1 MAKLEKSKVVKN
13 LLNVLID
20 ITGRKTDKGHAI
32 YTLDSVM
39 KKLETKYDF
48 LKHVVI
54 EDTRYVEGRN
64 PIDVLSDINQV
75 DSSKMGEAIHD
86 IISTM
91 DNSLGEDAGYFF
103 IKEIRRNLDDEYK
116 TYMDNMGVDLGL
128 MQLERE
134 VRNLEKSI
142 TKKK

>member
-1 MAKLEKSKVVKN
+1 MAELEKSKVVKN

-20 ITGRKTDKGHAI
+20 ISGRKTDKGHAI

-39 KKLETKYDF
+39 KKLEVKYDF

-86 IISTM
+86 IITTM

-116 TYMDNMGVDLGL
+116 TSMDNMGVDLGL